1 MMISKPE
8 LEVHESFKVL
18 HVRTEVN
25 ISKALSMQ
33 LKELGRSSSQP
44 PEGDFCSPRLPQ
56 REFLAPRI
64 QAPEFRDPSYPKG
77 ILTPIMGLLRLTP
90 THTSTPERVW
100 RLPNPGSDKGTQ
112 FQVCLH
118 LHNDPGRDLHVR
130 GPLEEVQWL
139 TTVRLQVAASATFSW
154 KTSWAWCSWRCRCWL
169 SP

>member
-25 ISKALSMQ
+25 ISKALRMQ

-77 ILTPIMGLLRLTP
+77 ILTPIMGLLRLPPP
-90 THTSTPERVW
+90 THQHPRES
-100 RLPNPGSDKGTQ
+100 
-112 FQVCLH
+112 
-118 LHNDPGRDLHVR
+118 
-130 GPLEEVQWL
+130 LEVPKPW
-139 TTVRLQVAASATFSW
+139 
-154 KTSWAWCSWRCRCWL
+154 
-169 SP
+169 

>member
-25 ISKALSMQ
+25 ISKALRMQ

-77 ILTPIMGLLRLTP
+77 ILTPIMGLLRLPP

-100 RLPNPGSDKGTQ
+100 RFPNPGSDKGTQ
-112 FQVCLH
+112 FQ
-118 LHNDPGRDLHVR
+118 G
-130 GPLEEVQWL
+130 
-139 TTVRLQVAASATFSW
+139 
-154 KTSWAWCSWRCRCWL
+154 L
-169 SP
+169 SPSPQRPWERPPRSGPSGGGAVAYHRLFAGGSFGYLLVEDFLGLV